1 MAPEVYKVHTLLHAC
16 AGVKLWATPRQ
27 AWQQQLHLDW
37 PHLALLEHLCN
48 SRLQA
53 TQMLS
58 EIKYSGTELYKV
70 YAYPWPYQT
79 FCIEVTDSVHYF
91 DAFLEDQLKL
101 FIICL

>member
-1 MAPEVYKVHTLLHAC
+1 M
-16 AGVKLWATPRQ
+16 
-27 AWQQQLHLDW
+27 
-37 PHLALLEHLCN
+37 
-48 SRLQA
+48 
-53 TQMLS
+53 QMLS